1 MKVQY
6 KNVCSI
12 RQAEVEFPLG
22 TLVSIRGETNAGKS
36 ALFYGL
42 LAGFTN
48 SPEFKKFINIDAL
61 KEDPKAFEWI
71 GIFDE
76 DGNQFQVEAGT
87 NYLYYRT
94 NDAKYEKV
102 GRKNIFELMEK
113 QIPGLLYDPE
123 DTRQIM
129 NIQGEDD
136 GFFPIDRTD
145 SQIFKTYERLLSLS
159 NTSDI
164 LTAIKLDIEDLD
176 VKMSDALSTVQ
187 QYTKKSAKIDKLF
200 EMFNEDELN
209 ESLKVLEVLSNFYDD
224 AIQSYDKTKKTAEYV
239 KALAS
244 KPKVQQYTFDLEK
257 FRQMLTD
264 VLSATQSIKY
274 KELCAVAFKK
284 EDFDVQGAIQI
295 GQDFSVAQ
303 MLVQDINEL
312 SKSMNN
318 DIAALQEISN
328 ILDSIK
334 VCPLCGKPMEECND

>member
-71 GIFDE
+71 GLFDE

-87 NYLYYRT
+87 SYLYYRT

-102 GRKNIFELMEK
+102 GRKNIFELMER

-164 LTAIKLDIEDLD
+164 LTAIKLDVEDLD

-187 QYTKKSAKIDKLF
+187 QYTEKSAKIDKLF
-200 EMFNEDELN
+200 EAFSEDKLN
-209 ESLKVLEVLSNFYDD
+209 ESLKVLEALSNFYDD
-224 AIQSYDKTKKTAEYV
+224 VLQSYEKTSKTAEYV
-239 KALAS
+239 KALQA
-244 KPKVQQYTFDLEK
+244 KPEQQRYEFDVEHFK
-257 FRQMLTD
+257 QMLTD

-274 KELCAVAFKK
+274 KELCAIDFKK
-284 EDFDVQGAIQI
+284 EEFDIQAATQF

>member
-71 GIFDE
+71 GLFDE

-87 NYLYYRT
+87 SYLYYRT

-102 GRKNIFELMEK
+102 GRKNIFELMER

-164 LTAIKLDIEDLD
+164 LTAIKLDVEDLD

-187 QYTKKSAKIDKLF
+187 QYTEKSAKIDKLF
-200 EMFNEDELN
+200 ETFSEDELN
-209 ESLKVLEVLSNFYDD
+209 ESLKVLEALSNFYDD
-224 AIQSYDKTKKTAEYV
+224 VLQSYEKTSKTAEYV
-239 KALAS
+239 KALQA
-244 KPKVQQYTFDLEK
+244 KPEQQRYEFDVEQFK
-257 FRQMLTD
+257 QMLTD

-274 KELCAVAFKK
+274 KELCAIDFKK
-284 EDFDVQGAIQI
+284 EEFDIQAATQF

-318 DIAALQEISN
+318 DIVALQEISN